1 MLQMHASFCKL
12 PYIYISVTK
21 LSGMMT
27 MLSSAPPRGGL
38 AREIYDVFISQQP
51 IERDQ
56 TRRMAWF
63 QDFNT
68 GKSLKLQ
75 YASASFSSRPLPF
88 LTLCLLFLP
97 LDLHCRALFRCVS
110 SWGQILPM
118 PRISDLQ
125 SPMIPMGTL
134 QYCRY
139 IILL

>member
-1 MLQMHASFCKL
+1 MYASFCKL
-12 PYIYISVTK
+12 PYIYFFFCYKTEWDDDNAF
-21 LSGMMT
+21 LRP
-27 MLSSAPPRGGL
+27 PPRGGL